1 MVIWF
6 FVFWLYHWHQQ
17 KEWHHLPEVITS
29 CYLSLRYR
37 YSYLLHKIWFITISK
52 VHLSLVKWVQCHFSL
67 SKDADCLQVEK
78 LRRNIGSFSH
88 NLLSKLGI
96 QILPD
101 RRVCLAGKLLKGV
114 MFPKN
119 GALQGIVMK
128 KLLVWYYPCFKP
140 AQDSSTGNAVYK
152 LNPTCLMQRES
163 ELLGIFKRLSGK
175 QQLGIVPSYFYM
187 PLTNT
192 WTPIKAI

>member
-1 MVIWF
+1 MTNTKSYQLTF
-6 FVFWLYHWHQQ
+6 GLNLQG
-17 KEWHHLPEVITS
+17 TS
-29 CYLSLRYR
+29 
-37 YSYLLHKIWFITISK
+37 FITLISK
-52 VHLSLVKWVQCHFSL
+52 VHLSLVKWFQCHFSL

>member
-1 MVIWF
+1 MSV
-6 FVFWLYHWHQQ
+6 LKQCQCH
-17 KEWHHLPEVITS
+17 
-29 CYLSLRYR
+29 
-37 YSYLLHKIWFITISK
+37 SYLK
-52 VHLSLVKWVQCHFSL
+52 Q
-67 SKDADCLQVEK
+67 DADCLQVER

-128 KLLVWYYPCFKP
+128 KLLVWYFPCFKP
-140 AQDSSTGNAVYK
+140 QDSSTGNVVYK
-152 LNPTCLMQRES
+152 LNPACLMQRES
-163 ELLGIFKRLSGK
+163 ELLRIFKRLSGK
-175 QQLGIVPSYFYM
+175 QQQPQLGIVPSYFYM

-192 WTPIKAI
+192 WTPIKAIQMDNDILLHGHSRFFMAFVSQQHMP

>member
-1 MVIWF
+1 M
-6 FVFWLYHWHQQ
+6 
-17 KEWHHLPEVITS
+17 HHLPEAITR
-29 CYLSLRYR
+29 CYLGLRYR
-37 YSYLLHKIWFITISK
+37 YSSLLYIRFNLLPCFHFKGPP
-52 VHLSLVKWVQCHFSL
+52 VKWCQFHFSL
-67 SKDADCLQVEK
+67 LKDGGCFQVEK

-101 RRVCLAGKLLKGV
+101 RRVCLAGRLLRGV

-128 KLLVWYYPCFKP
+128 KLLVWYFPCFKP
-140 AQDSSTGNAVYK
+140 QDSSTGNVVYK
-152 LNPTCLMQRES
+152 LNPACLMQRES
-163 ELLGIFKRLSGK
+163 ELLRIFKRLSGK
-175 QQLGIVPSYFYM
+175 QQQPQLGIVPSYFYM